1 MEYAMS
7 PLFDHDI
14 EGVEGPGDRFSRE
27 MGGLINSYYPM
38 KGWEWISIYQL
49 FSCELTGYRGFGSL
63 AQPGFS
69 VRKHFFS

>member
-27 MGGLINSYYPM
+27 MD
-38 KGWEWISIYQL
+38 
-49 FSCELTGYRGFGSL
+49 
-63 AQPGFS
+63 
-69 VRKHFFS
+69 V